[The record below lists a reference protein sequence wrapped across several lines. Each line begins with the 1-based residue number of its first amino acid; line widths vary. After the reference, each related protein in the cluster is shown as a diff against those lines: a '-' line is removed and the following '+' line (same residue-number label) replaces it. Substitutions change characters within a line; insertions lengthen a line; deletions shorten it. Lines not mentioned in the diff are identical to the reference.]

1 MTAATKHPLRR
12 ILGLGF
18 GLALVFGTTVG
29 VGILRLPSTV
39 AAALGD
45 PTLIMSAWVIGGI
58 FSLMG
63 AVAMAELA
71 AMIPESGGFSVL
83 AGRGIGGGGGV
94 VFGGV
99 CWVGFL
105 GRPPLYSRID
115 GDVLSGTW

>member
-71 AMIPESGGFSVL
+71 AMIPESGGVCCYSRP
-83 AGRGIGGGGGV
+83 ANCAGGGV
-94 VFGGV
+94 SGRWCGV
-99 CWVGFL
+99 VWVCVKP
-105 GRPPLYSRID
+105 R
-115 GDVLSGTW
+115 LSPVTNG